1 MGKLRLLASAG
12 VLGLAG
18 GLAASPLSASDAPAE
33 RDSEIAL
40 EAQGTFEG
48 FRSAAPALS
57 LELPDPVAMA
67 DYVELRSSTATGI
80 DFNSEV
86 PVQGPYQTDAGSPSN
101 YTIQP
106 EIFVRDDVGLAASF
120 DADDTQPSVVQIF
133 RQDNTTGG
141 VFLNCTGSVI
151 NPRTI
156 LTAAHCLNF
165 NSSEAYGLPET
176 GAVNTLLVATGADTS
191 GRFFNY
197 INTGAGY
204 NQGGVAR
211 STDVVIHPSAN
222 LDDGALPFPF
232 ADVAFIAVDQP
243 ITDVPILPI
252 LLTPLSELTRVIQ
265 VGYGSFGTGLGGP
278 PPPGSLDDN
287 PFLRRLGENQLGA
300 LASFADFDDVVFSND
315 APNALT
321 FGSSTQPYYWTD
333 FDFPERDEFG
343 LTGCNFNG
351 AGPECATLG
360 DILSTDW
367 FDGDALPNEVG
378 TAPGDSGSPL
388 IAPDL
393 FSQPVTIGVLS
404 GGVSFF
410 RDFLNATLGFDNTY
424 GDISFYNPLYPFFQ
438 FINENTAY
446 KYVSAKPGSGNW
458 SDPSRWTQTL
468 DPSFL
473 IVNEQGNLVNGL
485 PEGEEDGIFSVGD
498 SVGTILGTDIA
509 GFPDIVSP
517 FGPQPGDPNV
527 GGNLPES
534 SALLGPGSTGFVPQ
548 NTDGTPGQ
556 SFANPAQY
564 FEVHLNKI
572 GITTV
577 DIDVEID
584 KLVLDFGLAVFD
596 LPEERTFNTVIGY
609 EQFNGFAIING
620 QFDAGLVALMGG
632 VLTGEGTIASE
643 AVFNMGAGVAP
654 GNSLSTKATGTLTID
669 GDYIQ
674 TSDAALLIR
683 AKARRKTVNN
693 DLLSITGDAS
703 LAGDL
708 IVTGSGRLRFADEF
722 TVLSANSILGE
733 FDETLLLTFSP
744 LLFAESR
751 VEGGDVIVDVKARRL
766 RDLFSS
772 FRNLR
777 SLGEALDTLR
787 FDGRFNEF
795 VGLFDV
801 IDGAG
806 VNTLVPTLQSLTPI
820 SAFSQSTVATNFS
833 QRFTGQISQRTLA
846 LRGGNQA
853 ANTFSAAGAGQLS
866 NIAQIGGGEVGK
878 VGFFGTVSGRYLV
891 TAQERNT
898 GANALQEAAFTQA
911 GELTLGADLRMS
923 EDLTIG
929 FAMTNIRN
937 SAPSAGV
944 QQRADDTSLSG
955 AVYAAL
961 QSGQIFTDVYMGF
974 SRQDYGVERA
984 SQGDFAFLY
993 DNARGNAQGDQQF
1006 GGARVGYALA
1016 VAPGVE
1022 VGPVASVDYVRS
1034 DLGGFSEFG
1043 AGEFGLTILD
1053 RTFTSVGAK
1062 AGVMGSLETA
1072 VGRKGRLSAFGS
1084 AAYAQE
1090 LADSQDIVT
1099 ATFRGAED
1107 VPFTIANE
1115 LDPNWVSLSAGVDLA
1130 IGSRLS
1136 VSVSG
1141 QSDLGR
1147 GVLTN
1152 NQGRVNF
1159 NWKF

>member
-1 MGKLRLLASAG
+1 MMKFRLLTSVA
-12 VLGLAG
+12 VLGVSSGVISA
-18 GLAASPLSASDAPAE
+18 PLSASGPQSDGNDE
-33 RDSEIAL
+33 LAL
-40 EAQGTFEG
+40 EAQGTFQG
-48 FRSAAPALS
+48 FRRDAPALS
-57 LELPDPVAMA
+57 LELPDPVEMA
-67 DYVELRSSTATGI
+67 DYITMRSSPNAGVDLTLEAPSLDT
-80 DFNSEV
+80 FRTSA
-86 PVQGPYQTDAGSPSN
+86 GPPSSDA
-101 YTIQP
+101 IQP
-106 EIFVRDDVGLAASF
+106 EIFVRDDVGLPAAF
-120 DADDTQPSVVQIF
+120 DAENTQPSVVQIF
-133 RQDNTTGG
+133 EQDNATGS

-165 NSSEAYGLPET
+165 NSSEAYGLPEA
-176 GAVNTLLVATGADTS
+176 GAATTMLIATGADTFP
-191 GRFFNY
+191 RFFNY
-197 INTGAGY
+197 LTTGAGY

-232 ADVAFIAVDQP
+232 ADVALIAVDQP
-243 ITDVPILPI
+243 ITDTPILPI

-278 PPPGSLDDN
+278 PPAGSPDDN
-287 PFLRRLGENQLGA
+287 PFLRRVGENQLGA
-300 LASFADFDDVVFSND
+300 LASFANFDDVVFSND

-333 FDFPERDEFG
+333 FDFPERDDFG

-360 DILSTDW
+360 DIISTDW

-388 IAPDL
+388 IVPDL
-393 FSQPVTIGVLS
+393 YDQPVTVGVLS

-410 RDFLNATLGFDNTY
+410 RNFLAATLGFDNTY
-424 GDISFYNPLYPFFQ
+424 GDISFYNPIYPFFQ
-438 FINENTAY
+438 FISENTSY
-446 KYVSAKPGSGNW
+446 KYVSAKAGSGNW
-458 SDPSRWTQTL
+458 SDPSRWTQDL
-468 DPSFL
+468 DPAFL
-473 IVNEQGNLVNGL
+473 IDDGTGNLVNGL

-498 SVGTILGTDIA
+498 SVGTILGTDIS

-556 SFANPAQY
+556 SFENPAQY
-564 FEVHLNKI
+564 FEVHLNKF
-572 GITTV
+572 GFTNV

-584 KLVLDFGLAVFD
+584 KLVLDNSLAVFN
-596 LPEERTFNTVIGY
+596 LPEERTFSTIIGY
-609 EQFNGFAIING
+609 EQFNGTARIDG
-620 QFDAGLVALMGG
+620 QFNAGLVALMGG
-632 VLTGEGTIASE
+632 LISGEGTVASE

-654 GNSLSTKATGTLTID
+654 GGLFGTGTLTVD

-674 TSDAALLIR
+674 MSDAALLVN
-683 AKARRKTVNN
+683 AKVRRGAVTA
-693 DLLSITGDAS
+693 DLLAITGDAS

-708 IVTGSGRLRFADEF
+708 VVSGSSTLRFADEF
-722 TVLSANSILGE
+722 TVLSANSVAGE
-733 FDETLLLTFSP
+733 FDETLLITFSP

-777 SLGEALDTLR
+777 SLGAALDTLR

-795 VGLFDV
+795 AGLFDV

-806 VNTLVPTLQSLTPI
+806 VNSLVPTLQSLTPI

-846 LRGGNQA
+846 LRGGNRA
-853 ANTFSAAGAGQLS
+853 ASTFSAAGAGQVS
-866 NIAQIGGGEVGK
+866 NIAQTGGAEVGQL
-878 VGFFGTVSGRYLV
+878 GFFGTVSGQYLV
-891 TAQERNT
+891 TAEERNT
-898 GANALQEAAFTQA
+898 GANALEESAFIQA
-911 GELTLGADLRMS
+911 GELTIGADLRMS
-923 EDLTIG
+923 QDLTIG
-929 FAMTNIRN
+929 FAMTSIQN
-937 SAPSAGV
+937 SAPTLGA

-961 QSGQIFTDVYMGF
+961 QSGRMFTDVYMGF
-974 SRQDYGVERA
+974 ARQNYGVERA

-993 DNARGNAQGDQQF
+993 DNAQGNAQGDQQF
-1006 GGARVGYALA
+1006 GGARVGYAFGI
-1016 VAPGVE
+1016 APGVE
-1022 VGPVASVDYVRS
+1022 AGPVASVDYVRS

-1043 AGEFGLTILD
+1043 AGDFGLTILD

-1062 AGVMGSLETA
+1062 AGMMASLETG
-1072 VGRKGRLSAFGS
+1072 VGRKGRLTAFGS

-1090 LADSQDIVT
+1090 LADSEDIVT
-1099 ATFRGAED
+1099 AAFRGASD
-1107 VPFTIANE
+1107 VPFTIVNQ
-1115 LDPNWVSLSAGVDLA
+1115 LDPSWVSLSGGIDFA
-1130 IGSRLS
+1130 IGSRFAVGL
-1136 VSVSG
+1136 SG
-1141 QSDLGR
+1141 QSDMGR